1 MKLAI
6 GLGASMGDRRRT
18 LERTV
23 VHLGAHAGLTL
34 LRCSRWYRTPPMP
47 GGTARGWFLNGVALY
62 ETDRTPEA
70 VLARCRHLETASG
83 RRRAQYWG
91 DRPLDLDL
99 LVAEG
104 LTRDTPTLTLPHP
117 GVAIRPFVW
126 WPLREVWP
134 EMAEA
139 LRGHESP
146 PDASGM
152 VPIGAFAHRPA
163 AAYGARHAEPRT
175 AP

>member
-23 VHLGAHAGLTL
+23 VHLGAHPELTL
-34 LRCSRWYRTPPMP
+34 LRCSRWYRTPPMA

-62 ETDRTPEA
+62 EAALSPEA
-70 VLARCRHLETASG
+70 ALARCRALETAAG
-83 RRRAQYWG
+83 RRRARHWG

-99 LVAEG
+99 LAAEG
-104 LTRDTPTLTLPHP
+104 VTRDTPTLTLPHP
-117 GVAIRPFVW
+117 GAAVRPFVW

-134 EMAEA
+134 AMAEQ
-139 LRGHESP
+139 LRGSESP

-152 VPIGAFAHRPA
+152 VPVGVFARRLS